1 MKLFNRTTKIAGT
14 LAAAMMISAPL
25 AFAAT
30 PTFAAENHDGD
41 RNHGDNDRHDGDRNA
56 YRGDNDRDGGYR
68 DRDDHGMRHEK
79 IAFRFHKGRHE
90 GRWGYAHGHRVWIAA
105 FNVR

>member
-14 LAAAMMISAPL
+14 LAAALMISAPL

-30 PTFAAENHDGD
+30 PTFAATMH
-41 RNHGDNDRHDGDRNA
+41 DNDRHDGDKD
-56 YRGDNDRDGGYR
+56 RGSYNR
-68 DRDDHGMRHEK
+68 DHGVRHEK
-79 IAFRFHKGRHE
+79 IAFHSHKLRHE
-90 GRWGYAHGHRVWIAA
+90 GRWGYAHGKRVWIAA